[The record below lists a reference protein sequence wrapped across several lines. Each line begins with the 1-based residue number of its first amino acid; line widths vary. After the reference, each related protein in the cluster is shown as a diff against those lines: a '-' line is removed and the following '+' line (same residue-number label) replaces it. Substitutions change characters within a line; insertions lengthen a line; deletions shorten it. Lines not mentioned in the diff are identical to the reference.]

1 MLIYIFYK
9 KDQVENLK
17 VLMVVFIV
25 IEKINKLLKSA
36 ND

>member
-9 KDQVENLK
+9 EDQVENLK
-17 VLMVVFIV
+17 VLMVAFIF

>member
-17 VLMVVFIV
+17 VIMVAFIF